1 MNSHDRRERAR
12 EYLDEAAATVRS
24 AGESCL
30 DDIVAA
36 AQVMAATL
44 HRGGKVLICGNGGS
58 AADAQHL
65 AAELV
70 SCISRDRVRGA
81 LPAVA
86 LTTDS
91 SIITAIGN
99 DFGFDGVF
107 ERQVEALGR
116 PGDVLLA
123 ISTSGNSEN
132 VLRAVARAR
141 GLGMRT
147 IALTGGDG
155 GKLRSDVDVAI
166 CVPGEVAS
174 HTQEAHIAVEHLLA
188 TLVEQELF
196 PDQSY

>member
-1 MNSHDRRERAR
+1 VTGPPARDRAR
-12 EYLDEAAATVRS
+12 AYLDEAASAVR
-24 AGESCL
+24 AVRETCL
-30 DDIVAA
+30 DDVVAA
-36 AQVMAATL
+36 AEVMAATL

-70 SCISRDRVRGA
+70 SCITRDRVRQA

-107 ERQVEALGR
+107 ERQVESLGR

-132 VLRAVARAR
+132 VLRAVGRAR
-141 GLGMRT
+141 QQGMRT

-155 GKLRSDVDVAI
+155 GKLRGDVDVTI
-166 CVPGEVAS
+166 CVPGEVTS
-174 HTQEAHIAVEHLLA
+174 HTQEAHIAVEHALA
-188 TLVEQELF
+188 TLVEEELF
-196 PDQSY
+196 PNEPS

>member
-1 MNSHDRRERAR
+1 MNTQDRRESAL
-12 EYLDEAAATVRS
+12 EYLEDAAAAVRS
-24 AGESCL
+24 AGEACI
-30 DDIVAA
+30 DDVLAA
-36 AQVMAATL
+36 AQIMAATL

-70 SCISRDRVRGA
+70 SCITRDRVRQA

-99 DFGFDGVF
+99 DFGFAGIF
-107 ERQVEALGR
+107 ERQVESLGR

-132 VLRAVARAR
+132 VLRAVDRASQQ
-141 GLGMRT
+141 GMRT

-155 GKLRSDVDVAI
+155 GKLRTDVDVAI
-166 CVPGEVAS
+166 CVPVEVTS
-174 HTQEAHIAVEHLLA
+174 HAQEAHIAVEHLLA
-188 TLVEQELF
+188 TLVEGELF
-196 PDQSY
+196 PEER

>member
-1 MNSHDRRERAR
+1 MDSQDRRERAR
-12 EYLDEAAATVRS
+12 KYLEEAALAVGS
-24 AGESCL
+24 ASEACL
-30 DDIVAA
+30 DDVVAA
-36 AQVMAATL
+36 AEVMAATL
-44 HRGGKVLICGNGGS
+44 HRGGKALIIGNGGS

-91 SIITAIGN
+91 SILTAIGN
-99 DFGFDGVF
+99 DFGFEGVF

-116 PGDVLLA
+116 PGDLLLA

-141 GLGMRT
+141 ELGMRT

-155 GKLRSDVDVAI
+155 GKLRGDADVAI
-166 CVPGEVAS
+166 CVPSEVTS

-196 PDQSY
+196 PDNGS